1 MPSESEF
8 LSPAGLCFK
17 LWHWAPRSSPGGIV
31 LGVRVIVK
39 YKVGT
44 KVHFFRCVWN
54 EQVQPH
60 HQIKHGS
67 QQIMLSAAA
76 LLVVISLLLINHY
89 FAVYCTFYEH
99 NWFRVDIRS
108 PANTQTAAADINEKT
123 LHAY

>member
-1 MPSESEF
+1 M
-8 LSPAGLCFK
+8 
-17 LWHWAPRSSPGGIV
+17 
-31 LGVRVIVK
+31 VIVG

-76 LLVVISLLLINHY
+76 SLVAISLLLINHY
-89 FAVYCTFYEH
+89 FAVYCTFYEY
-99 NWFRVDIRS
+99 NWFRVDM
-108 PANTQTAAADINEKT
+108 
-123 LHAY
+123 